1 MPEKKKPIPKY
12 RLNYLM
18 KRIEE
23 EGERKIRE
31 IGTLV
36 EEKAAKKIEALKEAS
51 GKDMTATQ
59 MIVKVHGILIGY
71 TNVRNARRRILKR
84 NKDNNRTRGG
94 YGPRTGAE
102 PSCHDMLLELSGE
115 QKRMDKLN
123 KNINKVQ
130 ATVWPERSKRTN
142 KVRDFVRN
150 IKDEYYLGHDV
161 DLVNCLE
168 SFKKKVF

>member
-59 MIVKVHGILIGY
+59 MILEVYGY
-71 TNVRNARRRILKR
+71 SSFDDISKARRRILKR
-84 NKDNNRTRGG
+84 NKDNNRTSGG